1 MSVVALHL
9 YEKLNDASDDKA
21 RSKAIVEAFSELEE
35 RYPDLK
41 DTITKREL
49 SETELRLQK
58 EIEKIRLEI
67 KTVELNLQKEIEKNR
82 LEIEKTRV
90 EIKTVESNLQLEI
103 KTFES
108 NLQLEIKAVEANL
121 QLEIKAIE
129 ANLQIKI
136 RDSELRL
143 QKEIEKTRIEIKTVE
158 TNFAKIVHKQTLWII
173 GAVGSII
180 MSIRLLEWFLQHLP
194 Y

>member
-9 YEKLNDASDDKA
+9 YEKLNDAPDDKA

-41 DTITKREL
+41 ESATKRDL

-58 EIEKIRLEI
+58 EIQATKLEIKTVEANLQKGIEETRLEI
-67 KTVELNLQKEIEKNR
+67 KTVEA
-82 LEIEKTRV
+82 
-90 EIKTVESNLQLEI
+90 
-103 KTFES
+103 

-121 QLEIKAIE
+121 Q
-129 ANLQIKI
+129 
-136 RDSELRL
+136 
-143 QKEIEKTRIEIKTVE
+143 KEIEQTRLEIEKVRSEIRSVE

-173 GAVGSII
+173 GAIGSII
-180 MSIRLLEWFLQHLP
+180 MSIRLLEWFLTHLP
-194 Y
+194 H